1 MVTILIYQ
9 DRFKGMRTLLTIW
22 LISIAQLAR
31 LQSVTQNTPA
41 VISEWLNAHN
51 EWRDEV
57 GVQHLTWNENL
68 AKSAE
73 KWALNLSKDYG
84 HLYHSKCGN
93 GENIYWTSADYS
105 VPVDA
110 TDGWGSEKEFYHNQK
125 ISGSNF
131 KDFGHYTQMI
141 WADTREVGCAIV
153 SNGDNGTY
161 VVCQYYPPGNYV
173 GQHPYKK

>member
-1 MVTILIYQ
+1 
-9 DRFKGMRTLLTIW
+9 MRISLTIGF
-22 LISIAQLAR
+22 LIWAQFAR
-31 LQSVTQNTPA
+31 LQTVTSNTSV
-41 VISEWLNAHN
+41 VISEWLAAHN
-51 EWRDEV
+51 QWRDEV
-57 GVQHLTWNENL
+57 GVPHLIWNNNL

-73 KWALNLSKDYG
+73 KWALNLSKGYG

-93 GENIYWTSADYS
+93 GENIYWTSEEVS
-105 VPVDA
+105 VPIDA
-110 TDGWGSEKEFYHNQK
+110 TDAWGSEKEFYHNQK

-153 SNGDNGTY
+153 SNGGNGTY